1 MEKTLLAEIYILCLL
16 LLLMVLSVIFRRKN
30 KVYTIEQKLF
40 SILLVMDFFAL
51 ITDLISWL
59 INGVMFEGSRVIHI
73 LDYTIF
79 YLFSGLVFFFW
90 FMYVIYILYR
100 SKEMIL
106 KRLPFHVT
114 LLVIYTL
121 ICVSSPFTN
130 LVFYIDEFN
139 IYHRG
144 DAFAVIS
151 IYSMICMCTVLFE
164 TLWYI
169 FKFKGSHQYIT
180 YVNIIIL
187 PISQL
192 IATIL
197 QICFYGI
204 ALIWPITA
212 ICFVYIFLTIQDKE
226 NSTDVLTGL
235 RNRRDM
241 DFYINYK
248 RKSAKENKLLFAMYC
263 DLHNFKMINDKLGH
277 ITGDEALKVAAQ
289 VLSESLNNSDDL
301 AFRIGGDEFAIIGER
316 KTEDDIRKLMSLID
330 LNSHLR
336 NINEDRFVIHFDKGY
351 SIYDKSQTVKE
362 WLDIADRNMYLDK
375 QKEDK

>member
-30 KVYTIEQKLF
+30 KVYTIEQKIF

-90 FMYVIYILYR
+90 FMYATYVLYR
-100 SKEMIL
+100 SKEIIL
-106 KRLPFHVT
+106 KRLPFHIT

-121 ICVSSPFTN
+121 VCVSSPFTN

-151 IYSMICMCTVLFE
+151 IYSMVCMCTVLFE

-192 IATIL
+192 TATIL

-241 DFYINYK
+241 DLYINYK
-248 RKSAKENKLLFAMYC
+248 RKSAKENKILFAMYC

-336 NINEDRFVIHFDKGY
+336 NINEDRFIIHFDKGY

-375 QKEDK
+375 QKEVK